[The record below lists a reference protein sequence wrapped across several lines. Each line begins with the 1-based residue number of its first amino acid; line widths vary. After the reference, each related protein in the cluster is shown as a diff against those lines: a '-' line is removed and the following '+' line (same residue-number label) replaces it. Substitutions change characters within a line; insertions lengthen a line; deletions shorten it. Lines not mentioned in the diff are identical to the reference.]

1 MVDTIMTIILAIQT
15 IAIVLGAITVLQ
27 GVLEKC
33 STLLRMAF
41 VVFPIGAL
49 LEFLNIFTNSGIH
62 FSAIVLN
69 SAVIMMLYWMWN
81 QKDMFIDVNQMI
93 KNKHSDAKYSFTIEL
108 KVILSCFAIWVL
120 KQVNSE
126 VEYKSVVREHIVA
139 E

>member
-49 LEFLNIFTNSGIH
+49 LEFLYIFTNGGIH
-62 FSAIVLN
+62 FSTIILN
-69 SAVIMMLYWMWN
+69 SAVIMMFYWIWN
-81 QKDMFIDVNQMI
+81 QKNMFIDVNQMI

-120 KQVNSE
+120 KQVNPE
-126 VEYKSVVREHIVA
+126 LEYKSVVCTHIVA